1 MLREL
6 LKEKLNKVKPEK
18 GGEPVSS
25 KEYFPNIYL
34 KAKDLPEIKEWEVGE
49 DYYLLL
55 KVTMRSKEEY
65 ETSNEERCSA
75 SFDIKEI
82 GSVEGKNKMED
93 EEDEYED
100 EDSELTKAQLMK
112 KYGK

>member
-1 MLREL
+1 MLKEL

-18 GGEPVSS
+18 GGELVSS
-25 KEYFPNIYL
+25 KEYFPTLYL
-34 KAKDLPEIKEWEVGE
+34 KAEDLPEIKEWEVGE

-82 GSVEGKNKMED
+82 GDIEGKKE
-93 EEDEYED
+93 EYED
-100 EDSELTKAQLMK
+100 DYDDDEELTKAELMK
-112 KYGK
+112 KYAR

>member
-1 MLREL
+1 MLKEL

-18 GGEPVSS
+18 DEEPVSS
-25 KEYFPNIYL
+25 KEYFPTLYL
-34 KAKDLPEIKEWEVGE
+34 KAEDLPEIKEWEVGE

-65 ETSNEERCSA
+65 ETSNKEHCSA

-82 GSVEGKNKMED
+82 GDIEGKKE
-93 EEDEYED
+93 EYED
-100 EDSELTKAQLMK
+100 DYDDDEELTKAELMK
-112 KYGK
+112 KYAR